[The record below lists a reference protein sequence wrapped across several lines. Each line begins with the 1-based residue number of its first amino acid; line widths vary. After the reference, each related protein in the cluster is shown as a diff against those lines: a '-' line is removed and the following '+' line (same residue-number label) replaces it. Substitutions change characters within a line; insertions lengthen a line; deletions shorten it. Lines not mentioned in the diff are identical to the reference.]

1 MAPPRIAL
9 IHALPMAAGPIAE
22 AFARLWPE
30 PRLTNLLDDSLSAD
44 RAADGTLT
52 PAMIGRFV
60 TLARYC
66 AGSGADGIL
75 FTCSAFG
82 PAIEAAAAAVSV
94 PVLKP
99 NEAMLAD
106 ALELAARGRGRI
118 AMLATFEP
126 SIGSLAA
133 ESREMADAR
142 GQSIE
147 LRTRHVPGA
156 MAELDRGDDAAH
168 NALVVA
174 SLDAWD
180 GWKDC
185 DALLLAQFSLSR
197 ARGPVTA
204 RSPIPVLVSPDS
216 AVLALRRAMQ
226 LGPGLTGAGV
236 GVTPTPIDPGPN

>member
-1 MAPPRIAL
+1 MS
-9 IHALPMAAGPIAE
+9 AGPIAE
-22 AFARLWPE
+22 AFVRLWPE

-44 RAADGTLT
+44 RAADGALT
-52 PAMIGRFV
+52 PAMIERFV

-66 AGSGADGIL
+66 VKSGADAIL

-99 NEAMLAD
+99 NEAMLAEG
-106 ALELAARGRGRI
+106 LELAARGRGRI

-126 SIGSLAA
+126 SIGSLADELRA
-133 ESREMADAR
+133 MAAAR
-142 GQSIE
+142 GQSVE
-147 LRTRHVPGA
+147 LSTRHVPGA
-156 MAELDRGDDAAH
+156 MDAIERDGDDAH

-174 SLDAWD
+174 ALDAWD

-197 ARGPVTA
+197 ARGPVTK

-216 AVLALRRAMQ
+216 AVLALRKAMM
-226 LGPGLTGAGV
+226 GPGSE
-236 GVTPTPIDPGPN
+236 